1 MARILRFAALVQRDS
16 STQPPASL
24 GPETSVDVDAEDWR
38 LYSLFRP
45 GAIYLHL
52 YKPGAGARPVRLS
65 VAGLSAGARDA
76 LTQLSRGQRVPRDI
90 TDAALRINLLC

>member
-1 MARILRFAALVQRDS
+1 MQRDL
-16 STQPPASL
+16 PPTVP
-24 GPETSVDVDAEDWR
+24 PEVLDLSDTSVAGPSHEVDGEDWR

-52 YKPGAGARPVRLS
+52 YKPAAGARPVRLS

-76 LTQLSRGQRVPRDI
+76 LTRIARGQRVPRDI
-90 TDAALRINLLC
+90 VDAAFRVNLLC

>member
-1 MARILRFAALVQRDS
+1 MERDLATAATRGEIRAD
-16 STQPPASL
+16 
-24 GPETSVDVDAEDWR
+24 ETSVEDCYSSAEDWR

-65 VAGLSAGARDA
+65 VAGLSAGTRDA
-76 LTQLSRGQRVPRDI
+76 LTRLARGQRVPRDI
-90 TDAALRINLLC
+90 TDAAFRVNLLC